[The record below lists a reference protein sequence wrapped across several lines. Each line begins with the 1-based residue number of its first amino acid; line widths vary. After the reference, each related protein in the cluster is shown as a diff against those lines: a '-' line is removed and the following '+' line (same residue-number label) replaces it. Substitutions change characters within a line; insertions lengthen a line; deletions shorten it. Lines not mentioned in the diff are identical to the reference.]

1 MTSQNVNV
9 SLPQIVTK
17 KKNLSTLD
25 LCRPYLMSHNN
36 TGEQFIVIVSN
47 SECVCI
53 EKNGDILWNEKK
65 FFEANCI
72 IVKALDKCDFTMVVT

>member
-1 MTSQNVNV
+1 
-9 SLPQIVTK
+9 
-17 KKNLSTLD
+17 
-25 LCRPYLMSHNN
+25 MSNNN

-65 FFEANCI
+65 FFEANYT
-72 IVKALDKCDFTMVVT
+72 IVKALDNCDFTMVVT